1 MRVYLDT
8 APLIYLVENVM
19 PEAPLVVARLAQPG
33 VTQLCSEL
41 TRLECRVKPLK
52 DGETALLTAFD
63 TYFAEIVTAIIPLS
77 RQVIDQATEL
87 RAKYRFKTPD
97 TIHLA
102 AAIVSKCDLFLTND
116 RQLTQCTEIRVE
128 TVT

>member
-52 DGETALLTAFD
+52 DGETALLMAFD

-77 RQVIDQATEL
+77 RKVIDQATEL

-97 TIHLA
+97 AIHLA

>member
-52 DGETALLTAFD
+52 DGETALLMAFD

-97 TIHLA
+97 AIHLA

-116 RQLTQCTEIRVE
+116 RQLTQCTEIRIE